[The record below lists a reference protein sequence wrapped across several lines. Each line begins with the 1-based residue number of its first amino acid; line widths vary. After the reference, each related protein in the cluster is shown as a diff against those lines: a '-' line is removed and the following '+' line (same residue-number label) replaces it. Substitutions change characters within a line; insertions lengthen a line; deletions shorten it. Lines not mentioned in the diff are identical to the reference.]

1 MVLGTINRGVLG
13 AMGTESV
20 WVLASPRGWHAW
32 GATPSALAKGT
43 PQNEGAETAGTVLV
57 AH

>member
-1 MVLGTINRGVLG
+1 MVLGTVNRGVLG
-13 AMGTESV
+13 AMGMESA
-20 WVLASPRGWHAW
+20 WVFASPRGWCAW
-32 GATPSALAKGT
+32 GATPSALTKGT